1 MEVHRLLKHKLIAAV
16 LIIPIFFAGAAM
28 ADTLTLDAC
37 INTALKKHPD
47 MIAAEAEVASKKA
60 SVGQS
65 AADTRPQITGGAS
78 YTRSDSTDSS
88 GGTGRYSASVSLEQS
103 VYDWGKR
110 GLRIEG
116 AKINVSAAEAEYLD
130 VRDRVIADVKS
141 AYYNLNRA
149 TRQHKVAQSR
159 YDNYKK
165 RLSWAMSYYEAGTKP
180 KIEVTK
186 AEADLANSRLTL
198 VKAVSGTEQYRAQ
211 LASAMGMPMLEIK
224 DVADVLTYEDWGVP
238 IGEAVERAL
247 SNRPDLVAQRRRVEY
262 AETLLALQK
271 KGLSPE
277 ISASAGYTA
286 YGSAPFDDNG
296 WNAKLSLSFPIYD
309 GGLTGSRVEGAE
321 ADLVSAKA
329 QLESASNNVM
339 LEVRKAWHALS
350 EAQEALKASLEAE
363 RQARETYEL
372 AEGRYEA
379 GVGNSL
385 EISDAVDSYA
395 SAQTNTI
402 LSLYECKAKRLDL
415 EKAMGGL

>member
-1 MEVHRLLKHKLIAAV
+1 MIAAV
-16 LIIPIFFAGAAM
+16 LMVRILFAGAAM
-28 ADTLTLDAC
+28 AETLTLESC
-37 INTALKKHPD
+37 IDTALKKNPE
-47 MIAAEAEVASKKA
+47 MVAAEAGVASKKA
-60 SVGQS
+60 TVGQS
-65 AADTRPQITGGAS
+65 AADSRPQIMGGAS
-78 YTRSDSTDSS
+78 YTRSDSTDSA
-88 GGTGRYSASVSLEQS
+88 GGTGRYSASVSIEQS
-103 VYDWGKR
+103 LYDWGKR
-110 GLRIEG
+110 DLKIEG
-116 AKINVSAAEAEYLD
+116 AKINMSAAEAEYLD
-130 VRDRVIADVKS
+130 ARDNVIAGVKL

-149 TRQHKVAQSR
+149 IRQHKVAQTR
-159 YDNYKK
+159 YDNYHK

-186 AEADLANSRLTL
+186 AEADLANSKLTL
-198 VKAVSGTEQYRAQ
+198 VRAVSGAQQYRAQ

-238 IGEAVERAL
+238 IGEAVEKAL
-247 SNRPDLVAQRRRVEY
+247 SNRPDLVAQRRKVEY
-262 AETLLALQK
+262 AETLVALEK

-329 QLESASNNVM
+329 QFDAASNNVM
-339 LEVRKAWHALS
+339 LEVRKAWYALD
-350 EAQEALKASLEAE
+350 EAKEALKASLEAE

>member
-1 MEVHRLLKHKLIAAV
+1 MIAAV
-16 LIIPIFFAGAAM
+16 LMVRILFAGAAM
-28 ADTLTLDAC
+28 AETLTLESC
-37 INTALKKHPD
+37 IDTALKKNPE
-47 MIAAEAEVASKKA
+47 MVAAEAGVASKKA
-60 SVGQS
+60 TVGQS
-65 AADTRPQITGGAS
+65 AADSRPQIMGGAS
-78 YTRSDSTDSS
+78 YTRSDSTDST
-88 GGTGRYSASVSLEQS
+88 GGTGRYSASVSIEQS
-103 VYDWGKR
+103 LYDWGKR
-110 GLRIEG
+110 DLKIEG
-116 AKINVSAAEAEYLD
+116 AKINMSAAEAEYLD
-130 VRDRVIADVKS
+130 ARDNVIAGVKL

-149 TRQHKVAQSR
+149 IRQHKVAQTR
-159 YDNYKK
+159 YDNYHK

-186 AEADLANSRLTL
+186 AEADLANSKLTL
-198 VKAVSGTEQYRAQ
+198 VRAVSGAEQYRAQ

-238 IGEAVERAL
+238 IGEAVEKAL
-247 SNRPDLVAQRRRVEY
+247 SNRPDLVAQRRKVEY
-262 AETLLALQK
+262 AETLVALQK

-329 QLESASNNVM
+329 QFDAASNNVM
-339 LEVRKAWHALS
+339 LEVRKAWYALD
-350 EAQEALKASLEAE
+350 EAKEALKASLEAE

>member
-1 MEVHRLLKHKLIAAV
+1 MIAAV
-16 LIIPIFFAGAAM
+16 LMVRILFAGAAM
-28 ADTLTLDAC
+28 AETLTLESC
-37 INTALKKHPD
+37 IDTALKKNPE
-47 MIAAEAEVASKKA
+47 MVAAEAGVASKKA
-60 SVGQS
+60 TVGQS
-65 AADTRPQITGGAS
+65 AADSRPQIMGGAS
-78 YTRSDSTDSS
+78 YTRSDSTDST
-88 GGTGRYSASVSLEQS
+88 GGTGRYSASVSIEQS
-103 VYDWGKR
+103 LYDWGKR
-110 GLRIEG
+110 DLKIEG
-116 AKINVSAAEAEYLD
+116 AKINMSAAEAEYLD
-130 VRDRVIADVKS
+130 ARDNVIAGVKL

-149 TRQHKVAQSR
+149 IRQHKVAQTR
-159 YDNYKK
+159 YDNYHK

-186 AEADLANSRLTL
+186 AEADLANSKLTL
-198 VKAVSGTEQYRAQ
+198 VRAVSGAQQYRAQ

-238 IGEAVERAL
+238 IGEAVEKAL
-247 SNRPDLVAQRRRVEY
+247 SNRPDLVAQRRKVEY
-262 AETLLALQK
+262 AETLVALEK

-309 GGLTGSRVEGAE
+309 GGLTRSRVEGAE

-329 QLESASNNVM
+329 QFDAASNNVM
-339 LEVRKAWHALS
+339 LEVRKAWYALD
-350 EAQEALKASLEAE
+350 EAKEALKASLEAE

>member
-1 MEVHRLLKHKLIAAV
+1 MIAAV
-16 LIIPIFFAGAAM
+16 LMVRILFAGAAM
-28 ADTLTLDAC
+28 AETLTLESC
-37 INTALKKHPD
+37 IDTALKKNPE
-47 MIAAEAEVASKKA
+47 MVAAEAGVASKKA
-60 SVGQS
+60 TVGQS
-65 AADTRPQITGGAS
+65 AADSRPQIMGGAS
-78 YTRSDSTDSS
+78 YTRSDSTDST
-88 GGTGRYSASVSLEQS
+88 GGTGRYSASVSIEQS
-103 VYDWGKR
+103 LYDWGKR
-110 GLRIEG
+110 DLKIEG
-116 AKINVSAAEAEYLD
+116 AKINMSAAEAEYLD
-130 VRDRVIADVKS
+130 ARDNVIAGVKL

-149 TRQHKVAQSR
+149 IRQHKVAQTR
-159 YDNYKK
+159 YDNYHK

-186 AEADLANSRLTL
+186 AEADLANSKLTL
-198 VKAVSGTEQYRAQ
+198 VRAVSGAQQYRAQ

-238 IGEAVERAL
+238 IGEAVEKAL

-262 AETLLALQK
+262 AETLLALEK

-277 ISASAGYTA
+277 ISASAGYSA
-286 YGSAPFDDNG
+286 YGNAPFDDNG

-309 GGLTGSRVEGAE
+309 GGLTRSRVKGAE
-321 ADLVSAKA
+321 ADLVSTKA
-329 QLESASNNVM
+329 QLESASNDVM

-350 EAQEALKASLEAE
+350 EAQESLKASLEAE
-363 RQARETYEL
+363 RQARETYGL